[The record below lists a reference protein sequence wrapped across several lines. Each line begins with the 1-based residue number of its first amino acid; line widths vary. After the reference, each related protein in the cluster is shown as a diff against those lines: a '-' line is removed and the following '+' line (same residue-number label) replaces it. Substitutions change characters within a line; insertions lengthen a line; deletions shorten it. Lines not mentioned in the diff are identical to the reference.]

1 MSYLTDRKRAIGLGS
16 AKSGTQHHWHMMVSS
31 VALTGLIPLFVFT
44 FGYALG
50 MPYADAA
57 AYYARP
63 FPAIVG
69 ILTLLVGFLHFKG
82 GVQTL
87 IEDYVH
93 GFSRKALIIGS
104 ICLSYAAAAAGVFAI
119 VRIAL

>member
-1 MSYLTDRKRAIGLGS
+1 MAFLTDRKRASGMGS
-16 AKSGTQHHWHMMVSS
+16 AKSGTEHHWMMMVTS
-31 VALTGLIPLFVFT
+31 VALLILVPLFIFT
-44 FGYALG
+44 FGAALG
-50 MPYADAA
+50 RSYEDVL

-63 FPAIVG
+63 VPAG
-69 ILTLLVGFLHFKG
+69 IAALTLLVGFFHFRK

-93 GFSRKALIIGS
+93 GFARKALIIGS

>member
-1 MSYLTDRKRAIGLGS
+1 MGYLTDRKRAVGMGS
-16 AKSGTQHHWHMMVSS
+16 AKSGTEHHWHMMISS
-31 VALTGLIPLFVFT
+31 VALCGLVPLFVFT
-44 FGYALG
+44 CGYALG
-50 MPYADAA
+50 MSYEDAA

-82 GVQTL
+82 GVQVL
-87 IEDYVH
+87 IEDYMQ
-93 GFSRKALIIGS
+93 GFTRKAFIIGS
-104 ICLSYAAAAAGVFAI
+104 ICLSYAAMAAGVFAI

>member
-1 MSYLTDRKRAIGLGS
+1 MAFLTDRKRATGMGS
-16 AKSGTQHHWHMMVSS
+16 AKSGTEHHWQMMVSS

-44 FGYALG
+44 YGYALG
-50 MPYADAA
+50 MSYDDAA

-63 FPAIVG
+63 CPAIVG

-93 GFSRKALIIGS
+93 GFARKALIIGS